1 MDDATSLTNTV
12 ESETLS
18 AEVEKD
24 VVCSAGT
31 LTPTTPELHKHTV
44 KSDSSSSG
52 YSYHSASSG
61 EQIDLLNF
69 PMSTSSLVIAPKTS
83 HVSAVPHSQ
92 TKQAT
97 ILHSTGEREHEVS
110 VCDSHM
116 AVIMHRFH
124 IHKPCIIQSM
134 TLHSK

>member
-1 MDDATSLTNTV
+1 MDDATSLVSTV

-24 VVCSAGT
+24 EVCSAGA

-61 EQIDLLNF
+61 EQIGLLNF
-69 PMSTSSLVIAPKTS
+69 PMSTSSLVIAPKNL

-92 TKQAT
+92 PKQAT
-97 ILHSTGEREHEVS
+97 NLHSMEHRVSLCGVHDVNAQILHIS
-110 VCDSHM
+110 VHNPKCDL
-116 AVIMHRFH
+116 A
-124 IHKPCIIQSM
+124 
-134 TLHSK
+134 

>member
-1 MDDATSLTNTV
+1 MDEATSLVSVV

-24 VVCSAGT
+24 GVCSAGA
-31 LTPTTPELHKHTV
+31 LTPTTPELHKHTAN
-44 KSDSSSSG
+44 SNSSSSG

-61 EQIDLLNF
+61 EQIGLLNF
-69 PMSTSSLVIAPKTS
+69 PISSSSLVIAPKTP

-92 TKQAT
+92 PEQAT

-110 VCDSHM
+110 VHGGQC
-116 AVIMHRFH
+116 
-124 IHKPCIIQSM
+124 
-134 TLHSK
+134 